1 MTHPAKVLFIFWL
14 ILLTAG
20 CSSEPEVKPE
30 PKTTLTLTIVAGF
43 DINQSSLDTAAPL
56 QARLYEL
63 QTPELFEKA
72 DFLDIYLQDSATL
85 QDTLIKKHPLPTI
98 QPKSTTTM
106 SLNLD
111 QATQYIALF
120 AEFASYKTAVPTAVY
135 QISRQSDNIITLHI
149 NGDHLRLSR
158 SQNSLPSTDQST
170 DNES

>member
-1 MTHPAKVLFIFWL
+1 MTHPVRALFIFWL
-14 ILLTAG
+14 ILLVYG

-43 DINQSSLDTAAPL
+43 DINQTSLDTAAPL

-98 QPKSTTTM
+98 QPKSTTTL
-106 SLNLD
+106 SFNLD

-120 AEFASYKTAVPTAVY
+120 AEFARYKTAVPTAVY

-149 NGDHLRLSR
+149 NGDHLRLSGP
-158 SQNSLPSTDQST
+158 QNNQTDT
-170 DNES
+170 DLDTENGS